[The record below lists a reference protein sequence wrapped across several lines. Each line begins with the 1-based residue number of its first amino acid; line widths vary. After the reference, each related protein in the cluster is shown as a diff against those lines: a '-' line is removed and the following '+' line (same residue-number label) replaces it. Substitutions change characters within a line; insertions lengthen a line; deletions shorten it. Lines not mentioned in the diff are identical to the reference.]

1 MREKKI
7 ACINTAKTF
16 TDKVWE
22 EVGNLCKGRDKKA
35 VVQHTRAPAKKKV
48 VLKFGFYRNP
58 EEDTCV

>member
-22 EVGNLCKGRDKKA
+22 EVGNPCKGRDKKA
-35 VVQHTRAPAKKKV
+35 VVQHTRAPVKKKSGAKIWI
-48 VLKFGFYRNP
+48 LQKS
-58 EEDTCV
+58 

>member
-35 VVQHTRAPAKKKV
+35 VVQHTRAPAKKKW
-48 VLKFGFYRNP
+48 Y
-58 EEDTCV
+58 